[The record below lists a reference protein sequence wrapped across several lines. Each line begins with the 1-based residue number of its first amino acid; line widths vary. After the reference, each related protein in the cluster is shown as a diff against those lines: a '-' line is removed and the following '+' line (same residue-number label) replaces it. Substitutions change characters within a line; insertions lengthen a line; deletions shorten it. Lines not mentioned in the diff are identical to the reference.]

1 MGCLPISRVIASP
14 KYFMKKTQRLS
25 LLLSIIWYSWVAQA
39 QTIVHYPTVM
49 KNKEPLLSGS
59 VTAQKPDGD
68 WTFRLSV
75 STADDSTTYYYPLNR
90 LSRQVNIAYFLNTR
104 RIEISLSVRQ
114 QVNVEDLRFRVFEK
128 DSAGT
133 ASWQPVK
140 GRVVRQNER
149 DGSYQTNIFLAPID
163 CNNKVLYLQAYHIN
177 DPESLLTQIVST
189 KLITRPSVAAF
200 FHFYMPS
207 KKMMHQRDS
216 TAYTDLKPL
225 VSKALKTVDLNEQHE
240 IRSGQLLL
248 VTDNEPALYHAFIIR
263 NYQGVDDSISLNRQ
277 WEQINTSNS
286 RPNSLLKELPVQ
298 AGSSIYTMAIP
309 QEYLSRPGAYRVAVI
324 PGFLQP
330 GSSTRFAH
338 AFPDQSVTLNY
349 TVLRTR
355 TWRDWLM
362 IVLSVL
368 GLLAIPIIIVILYR
382 KRRQKTQLLYQEQS
396 AKESR
401 LKLDFVRAQLNPH
414 FVYNALSGIQNLLQ
428 KSDMQAADKYLAKFS
443 RLSRK
448 ILNDSER
455 ELISLED
462 ELQLLDDYLQMEQ
475 MRFGFHY
482 NFQTGENIDTVNT
495 EIPAMLIQPFV
506 ENAVKHGV
514 SVVPDGHIIIQFE
527 KSGANIL
534 ISIRDNGKGYTPGTS
549 SGKGSTLSQNR
560 ISLLNDIYKTTPIHL
575 SVTTDKKG
583 TLVQITLKD
592 WLA

>member
-1 MGCLPISRVIASP
+1 ME
-14 KYFMKKTQRLS
+14 KTS
-25 LLLSIIWYSWVAQA
+25 CLLLTVLIIWCNLATQA
-39 QTIVHYPTVM
+39 QTIVHYPTVIR
-49 KNKEPLLSGS
+49 KKEPLLSAGVS
-59 VTAQKPDGD
+59 ARGPNGD
-68 WTFRLSV
+68 RTFSLMV
-75 STADDSTTYYYPLNR
+75 SSADDNTTYYFPVNK
-90 LSRQVNIAYFLNTR
+90 LSDHTNAAYFLNTR
-104 RIEISLSVRQ
+104 RIEVSLSVNQ
-114 QVNVEDLRFRVFEK
+114 QVNIADIRFRVFKK

-133 ASWQPVK
+133 AGWQPVK
-140 GRVVRQNER
+140 GRMVRQNEP
-149 DGSYQTNIFLAPID
+149 DGSYQTHIFLPPVD

-189 KLITRPSVAAF
+189 KFITRPKLTAF
-200 FHFYMPS
+200 YHLYDPVKSMP
-207 KKMMHQRDS
+207 QPDS
-216 TAYTDLKPL
+216 SAYTDNKPL
-225 VSKALKTVDLNEQHE
+225 VSRVLKKVVLNAQQE
-240 IRSGQLLL
+240 IRSGQLVLT
-248 VTDNEPALYHAFIIR
+248 TDNEPALYHAFIIR
-263 NYQGVDDSISLNRQ
+263 NYQGVDDSISLNQQ

-286 RPNSLLKELPVQ
+286 RPNSLLKELPLQ
-298 AGSSIYTMAIP
+298 AGSSIYTIPIP

-338 AFPDQSVTLNY
+338 AFPDQSVTLDY
-349 TVLRTR
+349 TVLRTQ

-362 IVLSVL
+362 IVLSAL

-382 KRRQKTQLLYQEQS
+382 KRRQKKQLLYQEQS

-428 KSDMQAADKYLAKFS
+428 KNDMQAADQYLAKFS

-462 ELQLLDDYLQMEQ
+462 ERQLLDDYLQMEQ
-475 MRFGFHY
+475 MRFGFRY
-482 NFQTGENIDTVNT
+482 NLQTGENIDTVNT

-514 SVVPDGHIIIQFE
+514 SVVPDGHIIIQFK
-527 KSGANIL
+527 KSGTNIL
-534 ISIRDNGKGYTPGTS
+534 ISIRDNGKGYTTDTS

-575 SVTTDKKG
+575 SVITDKKG

>member
-1 MGCLPISRVIASP
+1 
-14 KYFMKKTQRLS
+14 MKKTQCLS
-25 LLLSIIWYSWVAQA
+25 LLLSIIWYSLATQA
-39 QTIVHYPTVM
+39 QTIVYYPTVM
-49 KNKEPLLSGS
+49 KNKEPLLYGG
-59 VTAQKPDGD
+59 VTAQRPNGD

-75 STADDSTTYYYPLNR
+75 STADDSTTYYYPVNR

-104 RIEISLSVRQ
+104 SINISLYLKQ
-114 QVNVEDLRFRVFEK
+114 QINIEDIRFRVFEK
-128 DSAGT
+128 DSSET
-133 ASWQPVK
+133 ASWQPAK

-149 DGSYQTNIFLAPID
+149 DGSYQTNIFLPPID

-200 FHFYMPS
+200 YHFYRPS
-207 KKMMHQRDS
+207 KKKMHQQDS
-216 TAYTDLKPL
+216 SAYTDVKPL
-225 VSKALKTVDLNEQHE
+225 VSKALKTVDLNEQQE

-248 VTDNEPALYHAFIIR
+248 ATDNEPALYHAFIIR
-263 NYQGVDDSISLNRQ
+263 NYQGVDDSIALNRQ

-286 RPNSLLKELPVQ
+286 RPDSLLKDLPLQV
-298 AGSSIYTMAIP
+298 GSSIYTIAIP
-309 QEYLSRPGAYRVAVI
+309 QEYISRPGAYRVAVI

-362 IVLSVL
+362 IVLSAV

-414 FVYNALSGIQNLLQ
+414 FIYNALSGIQNLLQ
-428 KSDMQAADKYLAKFS
+428 KNNMQAADKYLAKFS

-482 NFQTGENIDTVNT
+482 NFQTGENIDPINT
-495 EIPAMLIQPFV
+495 EIPAMLVQPFV

-514 SVVPDGHIIIQFE
+514 SAVADGHITIQFE
-527 KSGANIL
+527 KSGSNIL
-534 ISIRDNGKGYTPGTS
+534 ISICDNGKGYTPGIST
-549 SGKGSTLSQNR
+549 GKGSTLSQNR

-575 SVTTDKKG
+575 SVTTNKKG